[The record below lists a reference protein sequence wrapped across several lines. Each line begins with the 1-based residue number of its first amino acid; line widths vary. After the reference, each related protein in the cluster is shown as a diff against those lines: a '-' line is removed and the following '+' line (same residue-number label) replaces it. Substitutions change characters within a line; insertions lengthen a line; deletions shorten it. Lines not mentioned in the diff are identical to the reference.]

1 MRKGTTR
8 HRIVG
13 GCYAGALLMVN
24 LGALTLSG
32 GSGRFGPFQVLAII
46 SLSTLLA
53 GLVPMRLLP
62 RTTGGIA
69 AHGITM
75 GFSYVGLVA
84 AGLSQVAA
92 QSFPHHTG
100 MAVLA
105 ASLATFA
112 VGAVAIFGSI
122 DRAMRRSGIRA

>member
-1 MRKGTTR
+1 MPAFVHVGAAVIALVLGAVVLAMRKGTTR

-62 RTTGGIA
+62 RTTGVIA

-75 GFSYVGLVA
+75 GFSY
-84 AGLSQVAA
+84 
-92 QSFPHHTG
+92 
-100 MAVLA
+100 
-105 ASLATFA
+105 
-112 VGAVAIFGSI
+112 AVAIFGSI